1 MPDTKTSPEKLN
13 IKNLIGG
20 CLLIALIAGIWI
32 WLGIVGIL
40 IIGAIFFMIFLHEL
54 GHLITARR
62 AGMKTPE
69 FFIGFGPK
77 IWSFKT
83 SKTEYGIRAL
93 PLGAY
98 VKIIGMT
105 NLEEVDPSEEHL
117 TYRNKPYR
125 QKLLVASAG
134 SIAHFLIA
142 VLCLWILFGF
152 GGFWS
157 FSNPPSDW
165 QIGEVTENSA
175 AEQAGLLPGDVIN
188 SADGVGG
195 YNSDYTAFRDYIQT
209 KRPGDSISLFIS
221 RKDNID
227 RDIIV
232 DLGSS
237 DSGRAMLGILPRP
250 ETQTPSGP
258 IAGIYEAGRETLV
271 SSQLTVE
278 ALGTFLYPPN
288 LWDMISAPFTD
299 DAPSQE
305 TDGDA
310 NRATTIFGIARISMD
325 LASLGAWKELLAI
338 YALVNIFI
346 GIFNMLPLPP
356 LDGGHVVVA
365 TYEKLRSRKG
375 RKHVVD
381 YNKIVP
387 YQIAVILFLLVIF
400 GTALYEDI
408 ANPINIGR

>member
-1 MPDTKTSPEKLN
+1 MSETKTNSEKLD
-13 IKNLIGG
+13 IKNIIGG
-20 CLLIALIAGIWI
+20 CLLITLIAGIWL
-32 WLGIVGIL
+32 WLGLVGIL

-62 AGMKTPE
+62 SGMKAPE

-98 VKIIGMT
+98 VKITGMT

-117 TYRNKPYR
+117 TYRSKPYR

-134 SIAHFLIA
+134 SVAHFLIA
-142 VLCLWILFGF
+142 ILCLWVLFGF

-157 FSNPPSDW
+157 FANPPSGW
-165 QIGEVTENSA
+165 QIGEVTPNSA
-175 AEQAGLLPGDVIN
+175 AEQAGLSPGDVIN
-188 SADGVGG
+188 RADGVGG
-195 YNSDYTAFRDYIQT
+195 YSDDYSAFRDYIQT
-209 KRPGDSISLFIS
+209 KRPGDNISLSISG
-221 RKDNID
+221 KDSID
-227 RDIIV
+227 RDINV
-232 DLGSS
+232 DLGRS
-237 DSGRAMLGILPRP
+237 DSGGAMLGILPRP
-250 ETQTPSGP
+250 TTQKPSGP

-271 SSQLTVE
+271 SSRLTVE
-278 ALGTFLYPPN
+278 ALGAFLYPPN
-288 LWDMISAPFTD
+288 LWDMVSSPFTD
-299 DAPSQE
+299 DSTSQE
-305 TDGDA
+305 AGGDA
-310 NRATTIFGIARISMD
+310 NRATTIFGIAKISMD